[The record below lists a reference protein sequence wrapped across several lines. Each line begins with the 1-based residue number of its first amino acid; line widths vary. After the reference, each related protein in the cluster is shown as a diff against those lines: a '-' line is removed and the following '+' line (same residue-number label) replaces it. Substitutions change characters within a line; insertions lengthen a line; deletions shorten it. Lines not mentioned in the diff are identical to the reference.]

1 MLRLSLFN
9 YQTISICCFGRNEPE
24 RIELKRNP
32 QIEAFCELVAIGCPL
47 VRASEYAGLSQNSSN
62 ASKLARRPYP
72 AQRIEAL
79 RNAGPSASR
88 TYVFSLMILHTGSLS
103 AAYRKTYPCDGLK
116 AATVRARASRLFRQ
130 TPIQERLSALTL
142 RFPAEWIHKAALPLI
157 ERAEINVR
165 ETQHRRWREARLR
178 REGIWIANQIA
189 RLDEK
194 RTAQAAKCVAQSKS
208 PSGPKLTGRNRK
220 RCGARTRSRNGA
232 PCECR
237 VVPGRTRCRLHGG
250 LSTGPRTPEGKAR
263 CAEGVRRHFARK
275 SIIPSEF
282 L

>member
-1 MLRLSLFN
+1 M
-9 YQTISICCFGRNEPE
+9 
-24 RIELKRNP
+24 
-32 QIEAFCELVAIGCPL
+32 AIGYPL
-47 VRASEYAGLSQNSSN
+47 VHASKYAGLSQNSSN
-62 ASKLARRPYP
+62 ASKLARRPHP

-79 RNAGPSASR
+79 RSAGPSASR
-88 TYVFSLMILHTGSLS
+88 AYVFSLMILHTGSLS
-103 AAYRKTYPCDGLK
+103 AAYRETYPCNGLR
-116 AATVRARASRLFRQ
+116 AATLRARASRLFRQ
-130 TPIQERLSALTL
+130 LPMQENLSALAL
-142 RFPAEWIHKAALPLI
+142 RFPAEWTHKAALPLI

-178 REGIWIANQIA
+178 REGICIANQIA

-194 RTAQAAKCVAQSKS
+194 RTYQTAKFVEQSKS

-232 PCECR
+232 PCQCK

-263 CAEGVRRHFARK
+263 CAEGVRRHFARR
-275 SIIPSEF
+275 SIIPREF

>member
-1 MLRLSLFN
+1 LISSLLGRAPPTTWEDRRSQLE
-9 YQTISICCFGRNEPE
+9 YIS
-24 RIELKRNP
+24 LKRNP
-32 QIEAFCELVAIGCPL
+32 LIEAFCELVAIGYPL
-47 VRASEYAGLSQNSSN
+47 VHASEYAGLSQNSSN

-72 AQRIEAL
+72 ARRIEAL
-79 RNAGPSASR
+79 RSAGASASR
-88 TYVFSLMILHTGSLS
+88 THVFSLMILHTGSLS
-103 AAYRKTYPCDGLK
+103 AAYRETYPCDGLK
-116 AATVRARASRLFRQ
+116 VATVRARASRLFRQ
-130 TPIQERLSALTL
+130 PPIQERLSALTL

-178 REGIWIANQIA
+178 REEVWIANQIA

-194 RTAQAAKCVAQSKS
+194 RPAEVAKFFEQNKS
-208 PSGPKLTGRNRK
+208 PSGPELTGRNRK

-232 PCECR
+232 PCQCK
-237 VVPGRTRCRLHGG
+237 VVSGRTRCRLHGG

-263 CAEGVRRHFARK
+263 CAEGVRQHFALK